1 MSPPPLGLHA
11 SSRTP
16 VSGLA
21 VAESRVADPEATVIC
36 LHGGLDR
43 GGSFARMARRL
54 ETFDVVAYDRRGYQ
68 GSRDLRP
75 RGLDRHVDDLVA
87 IARAE
92 HEHAPVIVFGHSFG
106 GVVALGAAIADP
118 TVIELVVVFESPLP
132 WVLER
137 PSTQRPYSDDPAL
150 EAERFFRRMV
160 SDRSWER
167 LHESQRE
174 SRRLDGPALMDD
186 LANLGRHRRPF
197 DLTRL
202 EVPTVYCFGESD
214 RRDYYRALTSQLASI
229 NPLISSIEIP
239 GVGHG
244 AHLSS
249 PDQMV
254 RVIREQW
261 ERLCESV

>member
-1 MSPPPLGLHA
+1 MSPPPLGLHPA
-11 SSRTP
+11 AQVP
-16 VSGLA
+16 VAGLSAA
-21 VAESRVADPEATVIC
+21 VSRVADPAATVIC

-54 ETFDVVAYDRRGYQ
+54 ETMDVVAYDRRGYQ

-75 RGLDRHVDDLVA
+75 LGLAHHVNDALA
-87 IARAE
+87 LARAE
-92 HEHAPVIVFGHSFG
+92 HEHGPVIMFGHSFG
-106 GVVALGAAIADP
+106 GVVALGAALADP
-118 TVIELVVVFESPLP
+118 RVVELVIAFESPLP

-137 PSTQRPYSDDPAL
+137 AGSTRPRGDDPGL

-174 SRRLDGPALMDD
+174 SRRLDGPALLDD
-186 LANLGRHRRPF
+186 LANLGAADQPF
-197 DLTRL
+197 DLSTL
-202 EVPTVYCFGESD
+202 SVPTTYAYGESE
-214 RRDYYRALTSQLASI
+214 RTQYYRALGAALRSI
-229 NPLISSIEIP
+229 NPLIDAVEVP

-244 AHLSS
+244 AHLSA

-254 RVIREQW
+254 RIIQEKWRRV
-261 ERLCESV
+261 CESV